1 MAQSAYLTAADAA
14 LYGPA
19 ANASA
24 AQIAQAST
32 LIDAY
37 LRRPKG
43 LVYLTDAN
51 GNPAMMAAAPA
62 MMTYTLTAAIE
73 PGQNVNATLNLNLIT
88 PDFVGEVLVLDPGLE
103 TMEACQVNNVAVP
116 TGTNISIPGT
126 GGATNSIT
134 LSNVQF
140 PHAAGAVAQTGLTL
154 IEEKSLPSKRS
165 VTMLSELPAVNLVSL
180 LGRYAYGRRSDQV
193 GGLYQ
198 EMNLLASIQ
207 SFGGPPQWIIVDTE
221 QASISPRMGELWV
234 PAGMLLAY
242 YSDVRAYYIAGWTAA
257 TLPPAIKT
265 VTAGI
270 ITALGEVGIPQSV
283 QSATAASSTL
293 KKFTAS
299 IIDTDMQRMIDP
311 YAARLL
317 Y

>member
-1 MAQSAYLTAADAA
+1 MPSQYLTADDAE
-14 LYGPA
+14 LYGA
-19 ANASA
+19 AAEA
-24 AQIAQAST
+24 PTPQIILAST
-32 LIDAY
+32 LVDSY

-43 LVYLTDAN
+43 LIYVSDTN
-51 GNPAMMAAAPA
+51 GNPSMMAAAVPDL
-62 MMTYTLTAAIE
+62 TFTLTAAIQ
-73 PGQNVNATLNLNLIT
+73 PGQLVNATVSPALIT
-88 PDFVGEVLVLDPGLE
+88 PDTVGEVLIIDAGLP
-103 TMEACQVNNVAVP
+103 TMEACQVCNVSLPNA
-116 TGTNISIPGT
+116 NITIPGT
-126 GGATNSIT
+126 GGDTNGVT
-134 LSNVQF
+134 LGNVQF
-140 PHAAGAVAQTGLTL
+140 AHAAGAKAQTGLTL

-257 TLPPAIKT
+257 TLPPQIKT
-265 VTAGI
+265 ATANI
-270 ITALGEVGIPQSV
+270 INTLNAIAIPASLQT
-283 QSATAASSTL
+283 ATAASSTL
-293 KKFTAS
+293 KRFTAS
-299 IIDTDMQRMIDP
+299 NIDTDTQRMLNP
-311 YAARLL
+311 YKANLN

>member
-1 MAQSAYLTAADAA
+1 MPSQYLTAGDAA
-14 LYGPA
+14 LYGA
-19 ANASA
+19 AALA
-24 AQIAQAST
+24 ATSQIVLAST
-32 LIDAY
+32 LVDSY

-43 LVYLTDAN
+43 LVYVADAN
-51 GNPAMMAAAPA
+51 GFPAMMASATP
-62 MMTYTLTAAIE
+62 MENFTLTAAIA

-88 PDFVGEVLVLDPGLE
+88 PDFVGEVLVLDAGLS

-126 GGATNSIT
+126 GGSTNGVT

-140 PHAAGAVAQTGLTL
+140 AHAIGATAQTGLTL
-154 IEEKSLPSKRS
+154 IEEKSLPNKRS
-165 VTMLSELPAVNLVSL
+165 VTMLSELPAVNLLSL

-198 EMNLLASIQ
+198 EMNLLASVQ
-207 SFGGPPQWIIVDTE
+207 TFGGPPQWIIVDTE

-257 TLPPAIKT
+257 TLPPAIKIA
-265 VTAGI
+265 TANI
-270 ITALGEVGIPQSV
+270 INTLAQVGIPASLQT
-283 QSATAASSTL
+283 ATAASSTL
-293 KKFTAS
+293 KRFTAS
-299 IIDTDMQRMIDP
+299 NIDIDTQRMLDP
-311 YAARLL
+311 FSARLMF
-317 Y
+317 